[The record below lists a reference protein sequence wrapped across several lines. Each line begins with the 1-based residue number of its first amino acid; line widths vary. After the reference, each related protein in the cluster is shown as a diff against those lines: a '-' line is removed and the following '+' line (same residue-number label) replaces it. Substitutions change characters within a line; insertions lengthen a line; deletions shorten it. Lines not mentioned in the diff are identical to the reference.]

1 MSARAN
7 HTIGDRV
14 SILPCTSQR
23 KTVACSCASVFVIA
37 RALNLLNRDF
47 FSKRNLRPVLRVSHT
62 RRKAKGSLF
71 SLSLTGASEK
81 NRLIRPLL
89 EGRLEG
95 VNQSL

>member
-47 FSKRNLRPVLRVSHT
+47 FFKAQFEPS
-62 RRKAKGSLF
+62 AKGESHSTKGERFTFLA
-71 SLSLTGASEK
+71 LV
-81 NRLIRPLL
+81 NW
-89 EGRLEG
+89 G
-95 VNQSL
+95 VGKK

>member
-23 KTVACSCASVFVIA
+23 KTVACFCASVFVIA
-37 RALNLLNRDF
+37 CALNLLNREF
-47 FSKRNLRPVLRVSHT
+47 FSKRNLRLVLSVNW
-62 RRKAKGSLF
+62 GV
-71 SLSLTGASEK
+71 GK
-81 NRLIRPLL
+81 NRLIWPLL

-95 VNQSL
+95 MHHANQSL